1 MTTLYGRSHLRSAA
15 LWGVVLVVVA
25 ALFVLPSSTGVSSMQ
40 GSLRVTPGANSYG
53 GQQVVFSGDM
63 GSGQQRIFLQRR
75 GSPSA
80 AWAEVIDP
88 RTGKNFTRL
97 TNRDGSFRFEFP
109 APAMNFVYFRVH
121 SRKSDTSAH
130 LFKTKHQDADI
141 SLIESTPADV
151 PLPRGFAVVTEKFR
165 IAVDTADHDRSGT
178 PTKPILVGRVVTLQ
192 VRSGDAWKA
201 TGISG
206 TVGRDGRLNF
216 GEDSRGVPGT
226 EVYRVVME
234 DWTGDGD
241 RVGWFPS
248 VPFYLEVVQRPL
260 PVRGLDADETAA
272 VKLSWALP
280 ADPER
285 DKIVIARTVG
295 AGAPQPTAGNP
306 RHVLATIPGG
316 STSYTDYTVYSSW
329 TFKYAVYTVSDDGIY
344 TELPQRVTVITPDP
358 RRGEG

>member
-1 MTTLYGRSHLRSAA
+1 MR
-15 LWGVVLVVVA
+15 
-25 ALFVLPSSTGVSSMQ
+25 

-53 GQQVVFSGDM
+53 GQLVVFSGDM

-80 AWAEVIDP
+80 AWADVIDP

-109 APAMNFVYFRVH
+109 APAMNYVYFRLH
-121 SRKSDTSAH
+121 SRKADTPAH
-130 LFKTKHQDADI
+130 LFKSKHQDADI

-151 PLPRGFAVVTEKFR
+151 PLPRGFAVVSEKFR
-165 IAVDTADHDRSGT
+165 IAVDTADHDRSGK

-192 VRSGDAWKA
+192 VRSGDAWKS
-201 TGISG
+201 TGITG

-216 GEDSRGVPGT
+216 GEEARGVPGT

-248 VPFYLEVVQRPL
+248 VPFYLEVVRRPL
-260 PVRGLDADETAA
+260 PVRGLDADETAVGQA
-272 VKLSWALP
+272 ELGAPRRSGARQDRHRAHRGGRSTP
-280 ADPER
+280 ADR
-285 DKIVIARTVG
+285 RQ
-295 AGAPQPTAGNP
+295 PQPRPGDHPGRRDVVHRLHGLLVLDLQVRRLHRERRRHLHRAATTGDGHHARPEAG
-306 RHVLATIPGG
+306 
-316 STSYTDYTVYSSW
+316 
-329 TFKYAVYTVSDDGIY
+329 
-344 TELPQRVTVITPDP
+344 
-358 RRGEG
+358 